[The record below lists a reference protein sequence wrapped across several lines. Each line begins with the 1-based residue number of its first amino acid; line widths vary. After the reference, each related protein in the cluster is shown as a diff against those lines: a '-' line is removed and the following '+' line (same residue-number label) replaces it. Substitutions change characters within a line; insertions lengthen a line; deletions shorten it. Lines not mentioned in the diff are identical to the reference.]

1 MPSQPLPLRLASR
14 AFTRVFMQP
23 GGGPGDEK
31 LREAV
36 EGKVVLVTGASFGI
50 GEASALKLGEAGAR
64 VLLVARTAK
73 RLEVL
78 AERISELGGR
88 AYVHTCDVGQ
98 PDAVEELAAEVLEEY
113 GHIDVL
119 VSNAGKSIRRSIE
132 LSYERFHDF
141 ERTIDINYLGPVQL
155 VLALLPS
162 MRERGEGQIVNV
174 STLGVRMPPTP
185 RWAAYQASKA
195 AFDTWLRSAA
205 PELRRDGVSC
215 TSIYLALV
223 HTRMSAPTPSLRNM
237 PGLSPEQAADLVCR
251 AVVERPREI
260 QPWWVSL
267 AAPSFE
273 FARGPWERVNELAYR
288 LTADSSASSKAARA
302 PRGREPRAEDES
314 GDGSDAAAE
323 LELLEASDRS

>member
-50 GEASALKLGEAGAR
+50 GEASALELGEAGAR

-119 VSNAGKSIRRSIE
+119 VSNAGKSSGLDR
-132 LSYERFHDF
+132 LSSPSHFGA
-141 ERTIDINYLGPVQL
+141 IDINTSDRAC
-155 VLALLPS
+155 LASPL
-162 MRERGEGQIVNV
+162 REREARLDARRADAADPALGGLPGLEG
-174 STLGVRMPPTP
+174 
-185 RWAAYQASKA
+185 
-195 AFDTWLRSAA
+195 
-205 PELRRDGVSC
+205 
-215 TSIYLALV
+215 
-223 HTRMSAPTPSLRNM
+223 SLRHLAAKRRPGVAARRRQLHLDLPGAGAHADERAHPEPAQHAWTEPGAGGR
-237 PGLSPEQAADLVCR
+237 PGLR

-288 LTADSSASSKAARA
+288 LTADSSASSKAARNT
-302 PRGREPRAEDES
+302 PEPNERAR
-314 GDGSDAAAE
+314 AAQ
-323 LELLEASDRS
+323 AS